1 MPEDIRD
8 KPYLIHK
15 DILGL
20 NFIRDPGT
28 YLYRRHYRSGL
39 RSQIMQVLNPK
50 NIEKEKNGIII
61 DGFRWYPRAEP
72 LKILRIFRTRF
83 NTLEDAEEE
92 LKRVR
97 IIQTYLAPDHLAGTR
112 EFLVDY
118 SRHRKCEIL
127 LCGLQEYV
135 QGQILDPWGL
145 LNRDHLAS
153 LRHDMGFDNT
163 EDSVRTSDQ
172 WIHSVREKADNFIKK
187 LKQMIAETGHVPDL
201 AGAGNLILTRSGN
214 IKLVDINN
222 VSMVSFD
229 PVILGGYAAENRG
242 ADFVQHLV
250 LSPCART
257 RHWTRLRFSEHQGA
271 STLRLLRCS
280 RVSAAINLD
289 DRGYPVCDKSIEAL
303 FLIEQKLLG
312 RSSLRTGPIYDTFL
326 DPERMKEVRAL
337 D

>member
-8 KPYLIHK
+8 KPYLLHK
-15 DILGL
+15 DMLGL
-20 NFIRDPGT
+20 NFIRDPGI

-39 RSQIMQVLNPK
+39 RSHIMQVLNPED
-50 NIEKEKNGIII
+50 IEKEKKGIII
-61 DGFRWYPRAEP
+61 DGLRWYPRAEP
-72 LKILRIFRTRF
+72 LKMLRIFRKRF

-97 IIQTYLAPDHLAGTR
+97 IIQTYLAPDYLAMPG

-118 SRHRKCEIL
+118 SRHGECEIL

-135 QGQILDPWGL
+135 QGQILDPWNL
-145 LNRDHLAS
+145 LNRDNLVS
-153 LRHDMGFDNT
+153 LRYDMGFDNT
-163 EDSVRTSDQ
+163 DDSATISDQ
-172 WIHSVREKADNFIKK
+172 WIRSVRERADNFIKK

-222 VSMVSFD
+222 VSRVSFD
-229 PVILGGYAAENRG
+229 PV
-242 ADFVQHLV
+242 
-250 LSPCART
+250 
-257 RHWTRLRFSEHQGA
+257 
-271 STLRLLRCS
+271 
-280 RVSAAINLD
+280 INLD

-303 FLIEQKLLG
+303 SFIEQKLLG
-312 RSSLRTGPIYDTFL
+312 RSLLRTEPIYDTFL

-337 D
+337 DEEFQLSMAAPISWPGSS

>member
-20 NFIRDPGT
+20 NFIRDPGI

-39 RSQIMQVLNPK
+39 RSHIMQVLNLEDV
-50 NIEKEKNGIII
+50 EKEKKGIII

-72 LKILRIFRTRF
+72 LKMLRIFRKRF
-83 NTLEDAEEE
+83 NTLEEAEEE

-97 IIQTYLAPDHLAGTR
+97 IIQTYLAPDYLAMPG

-118 SRHRKCEIL
+118 SRHGKCEIL

-153 LRHDMGFDNT
+153 FRYDMGFDNT
-163 EDSVRTSDQ
+163 EDSARISDQ
-172 WIHSVREKADNFIKK
+172 WIRSVRERADNFIKK

-229 PVILGGYAAENRG
+229 PVI
-242 ADFVQHLV
+242 
-250 LSPCART
+250 
-257 RHWTRLRFSEHQGA
+257 
-271 STLRLLRCS
+271 
-280 RVSAAINLD
+280 NLD

-303 FLIEQKLLG
+303 SLIEQKLLG
-312 RSSLRTGPIYDTFL
+312 RSSLRTEPIYDTFL

-337 D
+337 DEEFQISMAAPISWPGSS